1 MLMLRT
7 LLLLAL
13 LASPAYAGDE
23 DEEPIPED
31 VPVVKAETDPV
42 ARLVGEAASPRIP
55 EEIAQSRFNELV
67 ARGAS
72 ALPSLARI
80 FKDKA
85 SAELEVWVAARAMGR
100 IGGDGA
106 RNTLIG
112 GLQSERIINRLG
124 AVSALEIIGDKTA
137 SEPLERALF
146 DRAMT
151 VRAAAADALAAIGS
165 RKSSVALSEA
175 LNIPANFKDGKS
187 LFVRRHIVDA
197 LGVIGS
203 IGGLDVLVTTLD
215 DEEPEMRLAAVQSL
229 QQITGMN
236 FRGGAGPAAPVS
248 ADEVQ
253 SWKNW
258 WGNRRVGETAQ

>member
-7 LLLLAL
+7 LLLLTLLTSPL
-13 LASPAYAGDE
+13 LADDL
-23 DEEPIPED
+23 DEEPIPD
-31 VPVVKAETDPV
+31 VPVVEAETDPV

-67 ARGAS
+67 ARGGT

-80 FKDKA
+80 YRDKS
-85 SAELEVWVAARAMGR
+85 SAEPEVWVAARAMGR

-106 RNTLIG
+106 RNTLVG
-112 GLQSERIINRLG
+112 GLKNERIINRLG
-124 AVSALEIIGDKTA
+124 AVSALEIMKDKESA
-137 SEPLERALF
+137 KPLERALF

-197 LGVIGS
+197 LGTIGS
-203 IGGLDVLVTTLD
+203 IGGLDALVSTLD
-215 DEEPEMRLAAVQSL
+215 DEEADMRLAAIHSL
-229 QQITGMN
+229 QQITGMS
-236 FRGGAGPAAPVS
+236 FRGGAGPATAVTP
-248 ADEVQ
+248 DEVQ

-258 WGNRRVGETAQ
+258 WGNRRVGETAN